1 LSEIYNQTQTVSAG
15 YGFVDYYDHA
25 HAVAAIQQLNGRNV
39 YGSELKVNW
48 AYASHK
54 EDTSS
59 TSFCFIY
66 LSIHS
71 KFKEIQSD

>member
-1 LSEIYNQTQTVSAG
+1 LIVEILPTIQTQTVSAG

-59 TSFCFIY
+59 KLFLFFY
-66 LSIHS
+66 FLPFNQRNP
-71 KFKEIQSD
+71 K